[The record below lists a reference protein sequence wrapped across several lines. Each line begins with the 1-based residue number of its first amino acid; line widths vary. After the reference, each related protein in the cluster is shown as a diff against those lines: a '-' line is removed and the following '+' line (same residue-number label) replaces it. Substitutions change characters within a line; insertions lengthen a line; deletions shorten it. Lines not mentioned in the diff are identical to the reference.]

1 MLAKKLIFTADD
13 YGMCET
19 VNQAIDECMAAG
31 VVRAACAM
39 ANMPAFGP
47 TVDFRKRFPE
57 SSLGIHWTLTEGQP
71 VLPALKVPSLVRSDG
86 SFYPPSALRKRW
98 LRRQVST
105 TDVESELQ
113 AQYQRFHEAA
123 GQPDFWNS
131 HQNFHVWPGLFQICV
146 ALGRRLRIPRMR
158 SHRRY
163 TVPRDRTA
171 SSFHL
176 SHPVSWLKSQVI
188 SRWARY
194 ARSQGML
201 MPDGLVYMPG
211 YGADQASLE
220 EVVTRLPWDSIRDTV
235 EIIVHPATTT
245 FNPLFHRHAERRVL
259 EYQLLKDTRLSA
271 RFQSLGV
278 ELINFQALR
287 SIQ

>member
-98 LRRQVST
+98 LRQQVST

-123 GQPDFWNS
+123 GEPDFWNS

-146 ALGRRLRIPRMR
+146 TLGQRLRIPKMR

-171 SSFHL
+171 ISYHL
-176 SHPVSWLKSQVI
+176 SHPVSWLKSRVI
-188 SRWARY
+188 SQWAKIAKSRNADARRPGLY
-194 ARSQGML
+194 ARL
-201 MPDGLVYMPG
+201 RRRI
-211 YGADQASLE
+211 
-220 EVVTRLPWDSIRDTV
+220 TLPWR
-235 EIIVHPATTT
+235 
-245 FNPLFHRHAERRVL
+245 
-259 EYQLLKDTRLSA
+259 K
-271 RFQSLGV
+271 
-278 ELINFQALR
+278 
-287 SIQ
+287 

>member
-1 MLAKKLIFTADD
+1 MAKKLIFTADD
-13 YGMCET
+13 YGMCEP
-19 VNQAIDECMAAG
+19 VNQAIDECLAAG
-31 VVRAACAM
+31 VVRATCAM
-39 ANMPAFGP
+39 ANMSAFGP
-47 TVDFRKRFPE
+47 TVDFRERFPE

-123 GQPDFWNS
+123 GEPDFWNS

-146 ALGRRLRIPRMR
+146 ALGQRLRIPIMR
-158 SHRRY
+158 SHHRY
-163 TVPRDRTA
+163 TIPRDGTA
-171 SSFHL
+171 ISYYL
-176 SHPVSWLKSQVI
+176 SHPVSWLKSRVI
-188 SRWARY
+188 SGWASH

-211 YGADQASLE
+211 YSADQASLE
-220 EVVTRLPWDSIRDTV
+220 EVVTRLPWDSIKDAV
-235 EIIVHPATTT
+235 EIIVHPATTP
-245 FNPLFHRHAERRVL
+245 FDPLFHRHAERRVL
-259 EYQLLKDTRLSA
+259 EYRILKDARLSDCLH
-271 RFQSLGV
+271 SLGV

-287 SIQ
+287 NIQ